1 MRLSIA
7 AFLMLIDAKPTPS
20 DLESSLNTAVDVLL
34 WISRP
39 SSSQIQLKWNGSNRR
54 GGILGIPVVEFERA
68 WDLPQY
74 LPSTHRLAVRTMVE
88 NSLHE
93 GFWNYFQSHSKS
105 GSWRYVLKA
114 RVIVVHNMKLF
125 KCIQWNIFKVI
136 LMIIK
141 QLLTH
146 YDIFTEIMSLNV

>member
-1 MRLSIA
+1 MRMSIA

-74 LPSTHRLAVRTMVE
+74 LSSTHRLAVRTMVE

-93 GFWNYFQSHSKS
+93 GFWNYFQSQGHLQRRCL
-105 GSWRYVLKA
+105 WIFRN
-114 RVIVVHNMKLF
+114 VIIINFLNIYISFLWPFQIYMIK
-125 KCIQWNIFKVI
+125 KNENNTKWWNAFS
-136 LMIIK
+136 
-141 QLLTH
+141 Q
-146 YDIFTEIMSLNV
+146 